1 MLAGFCGGCAVFAQS
16 GDDGKKAWFTETQYY
31 SSGVNNEGQAIVF
44 VDQGKPYEIWT
55 PTTGDIK
62 TIGGISAGNG
72 VGGLGR
78 YSDDGA
84 SIAAVMHS
92 DKINVFSEWV
102 KTTLKDIDINFTEF
116 SRAKGSSLFTVGSS
130 KDKQKGYM
138 TKTTNN
144 GKVWMTSSIAVI
156 NNEGGSGS
164 QIQAWKGGLKF
175 VAWLSTY
182 NGFAGGYN
190 GCFYFTNNNGS
201 SWSEVDPHPAG
212 NTDKVDVYCAM
223 DFIPV
228 EENYRYKYGV
238 LGMKLEDGTGAVW
251 YSTDASE
258 TFEVATGV
266 KGVPVSFCHAGQI
279 YFMVTDNGFIQKSE
293 DYGKTWTTVY
303 EAGASVNPYS
313 DENTQVFNRIRFAD
327 ENNGMALCVGSIY
340 ITTDGG
346 ATWTNAKVA
355 SGTEDISWNDVS
367 FSGGTA
373 MIVGNN
379 GNVYESSDM
388 GANWNKVDI
397 ADADNCNLFGIANE
411 ESSINICAENGTFFH
426 QEKAES
432 VSGYTAAIYD
442 VETDEWTGLSG
453 TGYLSD
459 GVASNAYDISGDGS
473 TVVGGVYAYEQLTAS
488 SAIRCDAAA
497 WVNGKLIDLGNKF
510 AAMNR
515 ASLAYKASY
524 DGSVIVGW
532 QDHHGPWFSSVWR
545 KNADGGYDHSFM
557 FKDPEMTE
565 DDLDTSDTA
574 AGYLD
579 MQSKLLGMCNAVSS
593 DGKIIGG
600 RGNSLYAVEGAWLWS
615 EEKGLQLLNPEEGA
629 DDMVY
634 DMTNDG
640 SFVVGQLGAGNSAW
654 IWSEETGMV
663 EMNRYLTE
671 YLGIDL
677 DGHTICGVM
686 DLSPNGRYIT
696 GWCMKDLGKY
706 AYVADLKANA
716 TSIEK
721 EIEQTKAA
729 VYPNPVASELHIDLP
744 FEGVSTRISLYS
756 AQGCCV
762 KSMTTTS
769 VSNTM
774 NVEDLTEG
782 LYILDVNANGNHKS
796 FKVIVKH

>member
-16 GDDGKKAWFTETQYY
+16 GDVGKKAWFTETEYY
-31 SSGVNNEGQAIVF
+31 SSGVNNEGQAIIF
-44 VDQGKPYEIWT
+44 SAQCMPYEIWT
-55 PTTGDIK
+55 PKTGKIE
-62 TIGGISAGNG
+62 TIGGMSAGNG

-78 YSDDGA
+78 YSDDGTK
-84 SIAAVMHS
+84 IAAVMYS
-92 DKINVFSEWV
+92 DEIKVTTDWSKFKIDELDF
-102 KTTLKDIDINFTEF
+102 NFHELSKVPVGVNMF
-116 SRAKGSSLFTVGSS
+116 AIGSSDDGQT
-130 KDKQKGYM
+130 GYM
-138 TKTTNN
+138 IKNVDKGKTWKKSNIIVLN
-144 GKVWMTSSIAVI
+144 
-156 NNEGGSGS
+156 SGEKS
-164 QIQAWKGGLKF
+164 DIQVWKGGLEF
-175 VAWLSTY
+175 IAWQVWNT
-182 NGFAGGYN
+182 GFTGGHN
-190 GCFYFTNNNGS
+190 ACFYYTADAGS
-201 SWSEVDPHPAG
+201 SWTEVDPHPAG
-212 NTDKVDVYCAM
+212 NTDKVDTYSAM
-223 DFIPV
+223 YFIPV
-228 EENYRYKYGV
+228 DGYDLSQYGV
-238 LGMKLEDGTGAVW
+238 LGLKLADGTGAVW
-251 YSTDASE
+251 YSTDAVES
-258 TFEVATGV
+258 FEVATGV
-266 KGVPVSFCHAGQI
+266 KGVPVGFCNVGNV

-303 EAGASVNPYS
+303 EAGVSVNPYS
-313 DENTQVFNRIRFAD
+313 DENTPVFNRIRFAD
-327 ENNGMALCVGSIY
+327 ENNGMALGVGSIY

-346 ATWTNAKVA
+346 ATWTNVKVA
-355 SGTEDISWNDVS
+355 SDTEDIYWNDVA
-367 FSGGTA
+367 FADGTA
-373 MIVGNN
+373 VLVGNN
-379 GNVYESSDM
+379 GTVYESSDM
-388 GANWNKVDI
+388 GENWQKVNI
-397 ADADNCNLFGIANE
+397 ADADNCNLLGIVDG
-411 ESSINICAENGTFFH
+411 ESSINICGENSTFYH
-426 QEKAES
+426 LEKSENI
-432 VSGYTAAIYD
+432 SGYTAAVYD
-442 VETDEWTGLSG
+442 VAKREWTELAG

-459 GVASNAYDISGDGS
+459 GVASNAYDISGDCS
-473 TVVGGVYAYEQLTAS
+473 TVVGGVYTYEQLNAS
-488 SAIRCDAAA
+488 STVRCDAAA
-497 WVNGKLIDLGNKF
+497 WVNGNLIDLGNKF
-510 AAMNR
+510 ADINR

-640 SFVVGQLGAGNSAW
+640 SFVIGQVGTGNSAW

-663 EMNRYLTE
+663 EMNKYLTE

-774 NVEDLTEG
+774 NVDDLTEG

>member
-1 MLAGFCGGCAVFAQS
+1 MLAGLCGGCAAFAQS
-16 GDDGKKAWFTETQYY
+16 SDDGKKAWFTETQYY
-31 SSGVNNEGQAIVF
+31 SSGVNNEGQAIIF
-44 VDQGKPYEIWT
+44 VDQCKPYEIWT
-55 PTTGDIK
+55 PKTGEIK

-72 VGGLGR
+72 IGGLGR

-84 SIAAVMHS
+84 RISAVMYS
-92 DKINVFSEWV
+92 DNINVFENWI
-102 KTTLKDIDINFTEF
+102 KTTLKDIDFNFSELSCPT
-116 SRAKGSSLFTVGSS
+116 GVMLFAIGTSE
-130 KDKQKGYM
+130 DKQTGYM

-144 GKVWMTSSIAVI
+144 GKVWATSSIAVI
-156 NNEGGSGS
+156 NNEGGSED
-164 QIQAWKGGLKF
+164 QNQDWKGGLKF
-175 VAWLSTY
+175 ISWQSWSV
-182 NGFAGGYN
+182 GFTGGYN

-201 SWSEVDPHPAG
+201 SWSEIDPHPTG
-212 NTDKVDVYCAM
+212 NTDKVDTYCAM
-223 DFIPV
+223 DFIPI
-228 EENYRYKYGV
+228 EENYLYQYAV
-238 LGMKLEDGTGAVW
+238 LGLKLADGTGAVW
-251 YSTDASE
+251 YSTDAVES
-258 TFEVATGV
+258 FEVATGV
-266 KGVPVSFCHAGQI
+266 KGVPVGFCHVGNV

-327 ENNGMALCVGSIY
+327 ENNGMALGVGSIY

-346 ATWTNAKVA
+346 ATWTNVKVA
-355 SGTEDISWNDVS
+355 SDTEDICWNDVA
-367 FSGGTA
+367 FSDGTA
-373 MIVGNN
+373 VLVGNN

-388 GANWNKVDI
+388 GQNWKKVNVN
-397 ADADNCNLFGIANE
+397 DADNCNMLGVANNS
-411 ESSINICAENGTFFH
+411 SSINICGENGTFFH
-426 QEKAES
+426 LEKSES

-442 VETDEWTGLSG
+442 VENDEWTGLPG
-453 TGYLSD
+453 TGYLS
-459 GVASNAYDISGDGS
+459 GETASHAYDISGDGS
-473 TVVGGVYAYEQLTAS
+473 TVVGGVYAYEQLNAS
-488 SAIRCDAAA
+488 SSIRCDAAA
-497 WVNGKLIDLGNKF
+497 WVDGSFIDLGNKF

-515 ASLAYKASY
+515 ASMAYKASY

-545 KNADGGYDHSFM
+545 KNADGGYDQSFM

-640 SFVVGQLGAGNSAW
+640 SFVIGQIGTGASAW
-654 IWSEETGMV
+654 VWTEETGMV
-663 EMNRYLTE
+663 EMNGYLANN
-671 YLGIDL
+671 LGIDL
-677 DGHTICGVM
+677 EGHTICGVI

-696 GWCMKDLGKY
+696 GWCMKGLDKY
-706 AYVADLKANA
+706 AYVVDLKGNT

-774 NVEDLTEG
+774 NVDDLTEG

>member
-1 MLAGFCGGCAVFAQS
+1 MLAGLCGGCAAFAQS
-16 GDDGKKAWFTETQYY
+16 GDDGMKAWFTETQYY
-31 SSGVNNEGQAIVF
+31 SSGVNNEGQAIIF
-44 VDQGKPYEIWT
+44 DDQCKPYEIWT
-55 PTTGDIK
+55 PMTGEIK
-62 TIGGISAGNG
+62 TIGGVSAGNG

-78 YSDDGA
+78 YSDNG
-84 SIAAVMHS
+84 SRIAAVMYS
-92 DKINVFSEWV
+92 DNINVFSEWV
-102 KTTLKDIDINFTEF
+102 KTILKDIDFNFSEL
-116 SRAKGSSLFTVGSS
+116 SSPSGSIIFAIGTSN
-130 KDKQKGYM
+130 DKQTGYM
-138 TKTTNN
+138 AQTTNN
-144 GKVWMTSSIAVI
+144 GKVWKKSNIAVV
-156 NNEGGSGS
+156 NNDGGSGN
-164 QIQAWKGGLKF
+164 QIQDWKGGLRF
-175 VAWLSTY
+175 ISWQSPY
-182 NGFAGGYN
+182 EGFTGGYN
-190 GCFYFTNNNGS
+190 GCFYYTKNTGS

-228 EENYRYKYGV
+228 EENYLYKYGV
-238 LGMKLEDGTGAVW
+238 LGLKLEDGTGAVW
-251 YSTDASE
+251 YSTDAVES
-258 TFEVATGV
+258 FEVATGV
-266 KGVPVSFCHAGQI
+266 KGVPVSFCHVGNV

-313 DENTQVFNRIRFAD
+313 DENRQVFNRIRFAD
-327 ENNGMALCVGSIY
+327 ENNGMALGVGSIY

-346 ATWTNAKVA
+346 ATWTNVKVA
-355 SGTEDISWNDVS
+355 SDTEDICWNDVA
-367 FSGGTA
+367 FSDGTA
-373 MIVGNN
+373 VLVGNN

-388 GANWNKVDI
+388 GQSWKMVDVN
-397 ADADNCNLFGIANE
+397 DADNCNMFGVANNS
-411 ESSINICAENGTFFH
+411 SSINICGDNCTFFH
-426 QEKAES
+426 FEKSES

-442 VETDEWTGLSG
+442 VEKDEWTELPS
-453 TGYLSD
+453 TGYLS
-459 GVASNAYDISGDGS
+459 GEAASSAYDISGDGS
-473 TVVGGVYAYEQLTAS
+473 TVVGGVYTYEQLNAS
-488 SAIRCDAAA
+488 SAVRCDAAA
-497 WVNGKLIDLGNKF
+497 WVNGSLVDLGNKF

-515 ASLAYKASY
+515 ASMAYKASY

-532 QDHHGPWFSSVWR
+532 QDHHGPWFGSVWR
-545 KNADGGYDHSFM
+545 KNADGGYDQSFM
-557 FKDPEMTE
+557 FKDSEMTE

-574 AGYLD
+574 AGQQD

-600 RGNSLYAVEGAWLWS
+600 RGNSVSAVEGAWLWS

-640 SFVVGQLGAGNSAW
+640 SFVVGQLGTGASAW
-654 IWSEETGMV
+654 AWSEETGKV
-663 EMNRYLTE
+663 EMNTYLTE

-696 GWCMKDLGKY
+696 GWCMKDMGKY
-706 AYVADLKANA
+706 AYVVDLKANA

-774 NVEDLTEG
+774 NVDDLTEG